1 MGCMWRSLD
10 VGVGAWC
17 GGMSGDVGGWV
28 SKFWTDIKVY
38 IPIFTTSWVLCVT
51 FHLDQKWAEWV
62 LQKNASI
69 DKVMIIIIKVCL
81 KQLMLNMLSYFVLVC
96 FTFWYLNWFW
106 NYIGPTNFVNS
117 LLSTKFS
124 RPKSRVLDKHKITQ
138 KCPKNNGNYYDLAT
152 HFRTSRSAISI
163 ID

>member
-28 SKFWTDIKVY
+28 NFGQISKSIYQYSLQAGYCVLHFIWTKSE
-38 IPIFTTSWVLCVT
+38 PNEFT
-51 FHLDQKWAEWV
+51 
-62 LQKNASI
+62 KNASI